1 MNSHLDQA
9 KHVGDIMSLS
19 ALVGV
24 ILNYLPA
31 ATAFLTFVWV
41 ALRVYESVLSIR
53 RLRRDE

>member
-1 MNSHLDQA
+1 MNSNFEQA
-9 KHVGDIMSLS
+9 KSVVDIVSLS